1 MLNIN
6 TENIRFCLNAKCR
19 VYRKHT
25 YKTIEANTKKI
36 DNSNTDTKLNA
47 NVEKKKKKT
56 HNVNYLER
64 KHIQIKC
71 KNAKA
76 NN

>member
-47 NVEKKKKKT
+47 NVEKKKKK
-56 HNVNYLER
+56 
-64 KHIQIKC
+64 
-71 KNAKA
+71 NA
-76 NN
+76 